1 MSKKEIGLWLVMADF
16 VSLTAYA
23 MFTEGYF
30 AFIGVAIE
38 FASSNIWGAQILAD
52 FLLATTIALGWCI
65 ADARKRDLAWWPFVA
80 LTLTLGAIGPL
91 SYLIHRERVER
102 GATATVATPA
112 ALQQAA

>member
-16 VSLTAYA
+16 VALTAYA
-23 MFTEGYF
+23 IFTEGYL
-30 AFIGVAIE
+30 AFVGVAIE
-38 FASSNIWGAQILAD
+38 FATSNIWGAQILAD
-52 FLLATTIALGWCI
+52 FLVAMTIALGWCI
-65 ADARKRDLAWWPFVA
+65 ADARRRDLAWWPFAA

-102 GATATVATPA
+102 AAETPATAPA

>member
-23 MFTEGYF
+23 MFTGGYF

-38 FASSNIWGAQILAD
+38 FATGNIWGAQILAD
-52 FLLATTIALGWCI
+52 FLVALTIALGWCI

-80 LTLTLGAIGPL
+80 LTLALGAIGPL
-91 SYLIHRERVER
+91 SYLIHRER
-102 GATATVATPA
+102 A
-112 ALQQAA
+112 AAPTTDGVLAPSGLQQPT